1 MATTVTAAILADE
14 ERSLLNAYYRIP
26 GLATP
31 ERVQALVQEHGLDGV
46 YALIREAERF
56 HHPFGNKGA

>member
-1 MATTVTAAILADE
+1 MATTFDDD

-26 GLATP
+26 GRATP
-31 ERVQALVQEHGLDGV
+31 ERVQALVQAHGLDGV

-56 HHPFGNKGA
+56 HHPSGNIGNKGV